1 MICIVEW
8 IVNLVANLGLF
19 TIFLI
24 FGEVKFASITLGI
37 FVLGKF
43 VVHVLS
49 ATWRCDDLTP
59 DGLDKNC
66 YRVVFELRMP
76 NLGVESVIF
85 GLKSCFW
92 AEKLF
97 FELKI

>member
-1 MICIVEW
+1 MEW

-76 NLGVESVIF
+76 ILGGRIGDFWSKNMF
-85 GLKSCFW
+85 LGLKSCF
-92 AEKLF
+92 F
-97 FELKI
+97 